1 VLLNFFSLELGRW
14 RSSEV
19 VVESRALGFGG
30 RGERMKLGSS
40 EQMPGLALDSPARP
54 YSVAQKSVL
63 GPLKNVSRG
72 RGKLRF

>member
-1 VLLNFFSLELGRW
+1 
-14 RSSEV
+14 

-30 RGERMKLGSS
+30 RGERMKPGFS
-40 EQMPGLALDSPARP
+40 EQMPDLAPGSPARP

-72 RGKLRF
+72 RGQLRF